1 MADDIYLRPEAEGGC
16 IRPELSQYMDIFR
29 RSRTFDHISG
39 YHQSSIQ
46 SAGIRYIR
54 CRDRVDCI

>member
-1 MADDIYLRPEAEGGC
+1 MADDIYLRPEAGGGS
-16 IRPELSQYMDIFR
+16 IRPERSQCMDVFR

-39 YHQSSIQ
+39 GHESSIR

-54 CRDRVDCI
+54 YRDRVDCI